1 MAKAKYSKSKDGY
14 FRAKVWDGTYNA
26 DGSKHRINLISKK
39 SSADLEKKVNE
50 FKNRVVKREYVTSSD
65 ISLYEYALEWLDT
78 YKVNRSRN
86 TYLMYRNIIDKHI
99 IDLADTPL
107 QSLTHARLQILI
119 NDRSDRPRTCQQLL
133 LTLRQVLKSAAKS
146 QLIPINVS
154 YELADDLELP
164 AYKSKEKRALTD
176 LEIKAIKTADFTDRE
191 KCFVYLIY
199 GCGLRRGEALAL
211 TKYDISFE
219 QAEISITKSIAFD
232 VNNSYIK
239 ETKTARGQRTVPMP
253 GYLHSFLK
261 DYIKTIDNYLITK
274 VDGTEMTLSSFE
286 KMWEQIIK
294 KMNLAVGGTDKI
306 RLIHGLTPHIFRHNY
321 CTRLCYQVPAI
332 STKMIAKLLGDTEK
346 MVSEVYSHILA
357 EKEQV
362 GDSIEKAISL

>member
-14 FRAKVWDGTYNA
+14 FRAKVWDGTYNH

-39 SSADLEKKVNE
+39 SSADLEKKVNT
-50 FKNRVVKREYVTSSD
+50 FKDRVAKREYVSVCD

-107 QSLTHARLQILI
+107 QSLTHSRLQVLI

-154 YELADDLELP
+154 YELFDGLELP
-164 AYKSKEKRALTD
+164 TYKSKEKRALTD
-176 LEIKAIKTADFTDRE
+176 LEIKAIKSADFTDRE

-219 QAEISITKSIAFD
+219 QAEISITKSMAFD

-253 GYLHSFLK
+253 GYLLEFMSG
-261 DYIKTIDNYLITK
+261 YIKTVDSYLITK
-274 VDGTEMTLSSFE
+274 LDGSEMTLSSFE

-294 KMNLAVGGTDKI
+294 KMNIAAGGTDTI
-306 RLIHGLTPHIFRHNY
+306 RIIHGLTPHIFRHNY

-346 MVSEVYSHILA
+346 MVIDVYSHILVD
-357 EKEQV
+357 KEQV
-362 GDSIEKAISL
+362 NNSIETAISL

>member
-1 MAKAKYSKSKDGY
+1 MAKAKYSKGKDGY
-14 FRAKVWDGTYNA
+14 FRAKVWDGTYNP

-50 FKNRVVKREYVTSSD
+50 FKDKVYKREYVTTSD

-86 TYLMYRNIIDKHI
+86 TYLMYKNIIDRHL
-99 IDLADTPL
+99 IDLSDLPL
-107 QSLTHARLQILI
+107 QALTHARLQSLI
-119 NDRSDRPRTCQQLL
+119 NDKSDRPRICQQLL
-133 LTLRQVLKSAAKS
+133 LTLRQVLKSAVKA

-154 YELADDLELP
+154 YELFDGLELP
-164 AYKSKEKRALTD
+164 TYKSKEKRALTG

-191 KCFVYLIY
+191 KCFVYLLY
-199 GCGLRRGEALAL
+199 GCGLRRGETLAL
-211 TKYDISFE
+211 TKYDVSLE
-219 QAEISITKSIAFD
+219 KAEINISKSMAFD
-232 VNNSYIK
+232 GNKSYIK

-253 GYLHSFLK
+253 RYLLDFMRE
-261 DYIKTIDNYLITK
+261 YIKTVDSYLITK
-274 VDGTEMTLSSFE
+274 ADGSMSTQSSFDR
-286 KMWEQIIK
+286 MWEQIIK
-294 KMNLAVGGTDKI
+294 KMNASAGSTDEIKVI
-306 RLIHGLTPHIFRHNY
+306 YNLTPHIFRHNY

-332 STKMIAKLLGDTEK
+332 STKMIAKLLGDTER

-362 GDSIEKAISL
+362 NDSIEKAISL

>member
-1 MAKAKYSKSKDGY
+1 MAKAKYSKGKDGY

-50 FKNRVVKREYVTSSD
+50 FKDRVAKREYVSVCD
-65 ISLYEYALEWLDT
+65 ISLYEYALEWLDM

-107 QSLTHARLQILI
+107 QSLTHARLQVLI

-146 QLIPINVS
+146 QLMPINVS
-154 YELADDLELP
+154 YELVADLELP

-176 LEIKAIKTADFTDRE
+176 LEIKAIKSADFTDRE
-191 KCFVYLIY
+191 KCFVYLLY

-219 QAEISITKSIAFD
+219 KAEISVCKSMAFD
-232 VNNSYIK
+232 GNNSYIK
-239 ETKTARGQRTVPMP
+239 ETKTVRGQRTVPIP
-253 GYLHSFLK
+253 GYLKEFLK
-261 DYIKTIDNYLITK
+261 DYIKTVDNYLITK
-274 VDGTEMTLSSFE
+274 VDGSMSTQSSFDR
-286 KMWEQIIK
+286 MWEQIIK
-294 KMNLAVGGTDKI
+294 KMNTAAGGTDEVHA
-306 RLIHGLTPHIFRHNY
+306 IHNLTPHIFRHNY

-332 STKMIAKLLGDTEK
+332 STKMIAKLLGDTER

-362 GDSIEKAISL
+362 NDSIEKAISL